1 MDNDLSVKR
10 TIQKE
15 NQENSFMCEQCY
27 RKFDTWRGLRVHQG
41 KVCLKKRRQ
50 CRSSDCKTR
59 SKSSQDENHSGAI
72 SASVDSPFTL
82 SQQEME
88 QQTEPGLRKPRI
100 LWPAANEK
108 AKYKT
113 LEEEVQKK
121 LKEVKKSSNRGD
133 AKEILSAFA
142 TIIYDSAIKEFGI
155 CEGKKK
161 TEKKSG
167 LSRRQRV
174 LAQLRKQKRDLQKQK
189 KYAPPEE
196 IEGLRILFE
205 DLKKK
210 SRDLQRHER
219 RCTRRKERKREREQ
233 FLKNPYEAAKKL
245 FTEARSGKLECTKEE
260 LDAYVKQT
268 YSDSR
273 REEPLPYM
281 RGLKRPAAP
290 VVKYYLGPIR
300 EKEVDE
306 FVKKARAKSAPGGD
320 GVSYKVFKYCDT
332 LRHTLFEMLR
342 GLWKDKEIVKD
353 WCRAEGVY
361 LPKEQNAKEIGQ
373 FRPISIINV
382 TCKIFMGILAKRTVA
397 YLQSNGYVDETV
409 QKAGVPGIPGCI
421 EHAFTIWDTIQEA
434 KKNKES
440 LNVVWLDLANAY
452 GSVPHK
458 LLMKEMD
465 FFYVPQEVQNIMR
478 EHYSNFQMRF
488 STANFTTE
496 WHRLE
501 IGIAAGCSISVIWF
515 ILVMEM
521 LLRSAECC
529 EEEAKVRSPKKAFM
543 DDVTLLTRDGDTM
556 QSVLNRLDKL
566 ITWARMKF
574 KAKKS
579 RSLTINKGKQKQL
592 KFTIAGEQM
601 PTVKEQPVKSLGRWY
616 SGTLSDRSQGVEI
629 MMQAE
634 NGLKAIDQ
642 TKLPGKHKIW
652 CLQFALYP
660 RLAWPLTMYE
670 VALSR
675 VEMIERKCNSYIRKW
690 LGLSRIINT
699 SSLYRHRGALQL
711 PLTSIVEIYKADAGR
726 GRCSGLMS
734 RGARDICITR
744 DVIESVVVAEAA

>member
-1 MDNDLSVKR
+1 M
-10 TIQKE
+10 QKE

-306 FVKKARAKSAPGGD
+306 FVKQARAKSAPGGD

-382 TCKIFMGILAKRTVA
+382 TCKIFMGILTKRTVA

-440 LNVVWLDLANAY
+440 LNVV
-452 GSVPHK
+452 
-458 LLMKEMD
+458 
-465 FFYVPQEVQNIMR
+465 
-478 EHYSNFQMRF
+478 
-488 STANFTTE
+488 
-496 WHRLE
+496 
-501 IGIAAGCSISVIWF
+501 
-515 ILVMEM
+515 
-521 LLRSAECC
+521 
-529 EEEAKVRSPKKAFM
+529 
-543 DDVTLLTRDGDTM
+543 
-556 QSVLNRLDKL
+556 
-566 ITWARMKF
+566 
-574 KAKKS
+574 
-579 RSLTINKGKQKQL
+579 
-592 KFTIAGEQM
+592 
-601 PTVKEQPVKSLGRWY
+601 
-616 SGTLSDRSQGVEI
+616 
-629 MMQAE
+629 
-634 NGLKAIDQ
+634 
-642 TKLPGKHKIW
+642 
-652 CLQFALYP
+652 
-660 RLAWPLTMYE
+660 
-670 VALSR
+670 
-675 VEMIERKCNSYIRKW
+675 
-690 LGLSRIINT
+690 
-699 SSLYRHRGALQL
+699 
-711 PLTSIVEIYKADAGR
+711 
-726 GRCSGLMS
+726 
-734 RGARDICITR
+734 
-744 DVIESVVVAEAA
+744 

>member
-1 MDNDLSVKR
+1 M
-10 TIQKE
+10 QKE

-306 FVKKARAKSAPGGD
+306 FVKKQEQ
-320 GVSYKVFKYCDT
+320 KVH
-332 LRHTLFEMLR
+332 LEEMA
-342 GLWKDKEIVKD
+342 
-353 WCRAEGVY
+353 C
-361 LPKEQNAKEIGQ
+361 
-373 FRPISIINV
+373 
-382 TCKIFMGILAKRTVA
+382 
-397 YLQSNGYVDETV
+397 
-409 QKAGVPGIPGCI
+409 
-421 EHAFTIWDTIQEA
+421 
-434 KKNKES
+434 
-440 LNVVWLDLANAY
+440 
-452 GSVPHK
+452 
-458 LLMKEMD
+458 
-465 FFYVPQEVQNIMR
+465 
-478 EHYSNFQMRF
+478 
-488 STANFTTE
+488 
-496 WHRLE
+496 
-501 IGIAAGCSISVIWF
+501 
-515 ILVMEM
+515 
-521 LLRSAECC
+521 
-529 EEEAKVRSPKKAFM
+529 
-543 DDVTLLTRDGDTM
+543 
-556 QSVLNRLDKL
+556 L
-566 ITWARMKF
+566 I
-574 KAKKS
+574 
-579 RSLTINKGKQKQL
+579 
-592 KFTIAGEQM
+592 
-601 PTVKEQPVKSLGRWY
+601 
-616 SGTLSDRSQGVEI
+616 
-629 MMQAE
+629 
-634 NGLKAIDQ
+634 
-642 TKLPGKHKIW
+642 
-652 CLQFALYP
+652 
-660 RLAWPLTMYE
+660 
-670 VALSR
+670 
-675 VEMIERKCNSYIRKW
+675 
-690 LGLSRIINT
+690 
-699 SSLYRHRGALQL
+699 
-711 PLTSIVEIYKADAGR
+711 
-726 GRCSGLMS
+726 RCSS
-734 RGARDICITR
+734 IATR
-744 DVIESVVVAEAA
+744 

>member
-1 MDNDLSVKR
+1 
-10 TIQKE
+10 
-15 NQENSFMCEQCY
+15 
-27 RKFDTWRGLRVHQG
+27 
-41 KVCLKKRRQ
+41 
-50 CRSSDCKTR
+50 
-59 SKSSQDENHSGAI
+59 
-72 SASVDSPFTL
+72 
-82 SQQEME
+82 
-88 QQTEPGLRKPRI
+88 
-100 LWPAANEK
+100 
-108 AKYKT
+108 
-113 LEEEVQKK
+113 
-121 LKEVKKSSNRGD
+121 
-133 AKEILSAFA
+133 
-142 TIIYDSAIKEFGI
+142 
-155 CEGKKK
+155 
-161 TEKKSG
+161 
-167 LSRRQRV
+167 
-174 LAQLRKQKRDLQKQK
+174 
-189 KYAPPEE
+189 
-196 IEGLRILFE
+196 
-205 DLKKK
+205 
-210 SRDLQRHER
+210 
-219 RCTRRKERKREREQ
+219 
-233 FLKNPYEAAKKL
+233 
-245 FTEARSGKLECTKEE
+245 
-260 LDAYVKQT
+260 
-268 YSDSR
+268 
-273 REEPLPYM
+273 M

-300 EKEVDE
+300 EKQVNA

-353 WCRAEGVY
+353 WCRVEGVY

-458 LLMKEMD
+458 LLMKAMD

-478 EHYSNFQMRF
+478 EYYSNFQMRF

-501 IGIAAGCSISVIWF
+501 IGIAAGCSVSVIWF

-521 LLRSAECC
+521 LLRSAECW

-543 DDVTLLTRDGDTM
+543 DDVTLLTRDGDRM

-579 RSLTINKGKQKQL
+579 RSLTIHKGKQKQL

-629 MMQAE
+629 MKQAE
-634 NGLKAIDQ
+634 NGLKA
-642 TKLPGKHKIW
+642 
-652 CLQFALYP
+652 
-660 RLAWPLTMYE
+660 
-670 VALSR
+670 SR
-675 VEMIERKCNSYIRKW
+675 
-690 LGLSRIINT
+690 
-699 SSLYRHRGALQL
+699 
-711 PLTSIVEIYKADAGR
+711 KA
-726 GRCSGLMS
+726 
-734 RGARDICITR
+734 
-744 DVIESVVVAEAA
+744 